1 MPNKEFWRAMGAK
14 ELMQFLASATG
25 EQHDVAVYDTGY
37 EFDPYSEEALR
48 FIAGIAMTKASHDH
62 TVFETAMPQD
72 GSVAAKDVM
81 PENERMRK
89 FAEDRKRREHSAQT
103 FYVPDSSEYCNYV
116 SSALHYR
123 QISCNDMTPEERQ
136 KWEAEMSDSRR
147 ADNRYVFIHLWLPI
161 GALIIFALYGLF
173 KLLSLVLQ
181 AGM

>member
-1 MPNKEFWRAMGAK
+1 MPNKEFWRTLGAK

-25 EQHDVAVYDTGY
+25 EQHDAAVYDTA
-37 EFDPYSEEALR
+37 YSEEALR

-62 TVFETAMPQD
+62 TVFEAAMPQD

-116 SSALHYR
+116 SSALRYR

-136 KWEAEMSDSRR
+136 KWETEMSDSRR
-147 ADNRYVFIHLWLPI
+147 ADNRYVFIYHWLPI
-161 GALIIFALYGLF
+161 GALIILALYGLF
-173 KLLSLVLQ
+173 KLLS
-181 AGM
+181 

>member
-1 MPNKEFWRAMGAK
+1 MPNKELWRAMGAK
-14 ELMQFLASATG
+14 ELMQFLTSATG

-136 KWEAEMSDSRR
+136 KWEAEMLDSRR

-161 GALIIFALYGLF
+161 GALAIFALYGLF
-173 KLLSLVLQ
+173 KLLSLLL
-181 AGM
+181 

>member
-37 EFDPYSEEALR
+37 EFDPYSEDALR

-72 GSVAAKDVM
+72 GSVAAKDLM

-89 FAEDRKRREHSAQT
+89 FAEDRKRREHSART

-123 QISCNDMTPEERQ
+123 QISYNDMTPDEQRQ
-136 KWEAEMSDSRR
+136 WDTDMKASHR
-147 ADNRYVFIHLWLPI
+147 ADVRYCIIHFWLPAA
-161 GALIIFALYGLF
+161 ALIGLGLYGLIRLIEVF
-173 KLLSLVLQ
+173 V
-181 AGM
+181 